1 MLSQRLATLGFSK
14 ALLISYNYFNVVIL
28 ELFLHFF
35 QDVIVK
41 QLFGPGGV
49 FFLR

>member
-14 ALLISYNYFNVVIL
+14 ALLISYNYFNVIL